1 MILQK
6 TGMLTLPCIPMQEQL
21 GRAICRKG
29 TAFSMKQ
36 HAIAIML
43 TATGLLLAG
52 CGERTDT
59 AEQGARRV
67 VTSVRAA
74 VTTAPD
80 DHNALYESDDVHR
93 NTDMTEPDVIDRAE
107 TAVSKAG
114 DKAKELV
121 TDAKNMLSDAAAEMT
136 ETSVN

>member
-1 MILQK
+1 
-6 TGMLTLPCIPMQEQL
+6 
-21 GRAICRKG
+21 
-29 TAFSMKQ
+29 MKQ

-52 CGERTDT
+52 CGERADT